1 MNSSCGLKN
10 QAVQSLIFYR
20 IFKRWKDKGGAQDCR
35 KKYTEFPGVKR
46 KEVDCKD
53 SRVVSSRS
61 VPCLTLVQMME
72 RLVCEN

>member
-1 MNSSCGLKN
+1 MGSKN

-20 IFKRWKDKGGAQDCR
+20 ILKRWKDKGGAQDWR

-53 SRVVSSRS
+53 SRVVSSRP
-61 VPCLTLVQMME
+61 VHALL
-72 RLVCEN
+72 